1 MPPAHIKYA
10 WSALLFIAI
19 AGGLIGLPWFERSLS
34 EDRAHRQAPESAAWG
49 AGQASPF
56 SSARPSYRAGAP
68 EANRADDAPLIQLS
82 QTSLAGTQVDGQW
95 VADANGR
102 LHIDFSLRQRLDY
115 FLTLLGEQPLDRV
128 RSLVHG
134 SASNELPASAALE
147 LMQLWDRY
155 VALQQHRF
163 QTSVDL
169 RQPSAWSAALLE
181 HQTVRRQIL
190 GADVAYAFY
199 GQEERELQQMI
210 ARAQSASAAPAEQSA
225 PIALHPEANQREA
238 QLEREWSQWQQ
249 RIDQAR
255 AELVRLQNAIELS
268 APQRQNALAAMLASQ
283 FPLDSERLRAAA
295 LLGL

>member
-1 MPPAHIKYA
+1 MPPAHMKYA
-10 WSALLFIAI
+10 WSALIFIAF
-19 AGGLIGLPWFERSLS
+19 AGGLIGLTWYERSSS
-34 EDRAHRQAPESAAWG
+34 EDSARRQALESADWG

-56 SSARPSYRAGAP
+56 SSASPSYRAGAP
-68 EANRADDAPLIQLS
+68 EASRADDAALIQLS
-82 QTSLAGTQVDGQW
+82 QTSLAGTQADGQW
-95 VADANGR
+95 GADANGR
-102 LHIDFSLRQRLDY
+102 LRIDFSLRQRIDY

-134 SASNELPASAALE
+134 SASKELPAAALQE

-169 RQPSAWSAALLE
+169 SQPGAWSAALLE
-181 HQTVRRQIL
+181 RQTVRRQIL

-199 GQEERELQQMI
+199 AQEERELQQMM
-210 ARAQSASAAPAEQSA
+210 ARAQSASVAPAEQSV
-225 PIALHPEANQREA
+225 PIALHPEATQREA

-255 AELVRLQNAIELS
+255 AEMLRLQNAPELS
-268 APQRQNALAAMLASQ
+268 APQRQNALAAMLVSQ